1 MSNVV
6 SVGGALQSLQLYRL
20 QRCFN
25 LCDEVLDVAIAAIE
39 ELKQYRA
46 IGTVEEFR
54 ELKEKA
60 TPKKPIA
67 EEVTKAI
74 YEIKAYRCPVCRQKL
89 ISKIDGSWCGGT
101 QSKHCDQ
108 CGTAIDW
115 SEGKE

>member
-1 MSNVV
+1 MSMMNIEIVD
-6 SVGGALQSLQLYRL
+6 SLRSLYPL
-20 QRCFN
+20 KDFEEEAIM
-25 LCDEVLDVAIAAIE
+25 EVLA
-39 ELKQYRA
+39 EL
-46 IGTVEEFR
+46 R

-60 TPKKPIA
+60 TAKKPIV

-74 YEIKAYRCPVCRQKL
+74 YEIKAYRCPVCRHKL

-115 SEGKE
+115 SEGKR